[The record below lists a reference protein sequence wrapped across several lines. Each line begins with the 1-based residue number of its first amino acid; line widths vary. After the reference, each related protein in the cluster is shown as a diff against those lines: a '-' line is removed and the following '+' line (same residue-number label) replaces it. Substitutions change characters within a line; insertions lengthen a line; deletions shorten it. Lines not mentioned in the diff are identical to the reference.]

1 MEVGDFRVALELA
14 LAIAGFLGAF
24 ILRGIATSLRELEE
38 KIAELPKTYVLKT
51 DYQDDIRYIKDT
63 LREIFN
69 DLKKKQDR
77 RRAS

>member
-1 MEVGDFRVALELA
+1 MEIGGLRIILEMA
-14 LAIAGFLGAF
+14 LAIAGFFGAF
-24 ILRGIATSLRELEE
+24 ILRGIACSLRELEE

-77 RRAS
+77 RKV